1 MAKYFRSVFISVTLL
16 LVIGC
21 GEQKENVIVYTTHG
35 KDLLESMI
43 TQFETAHP
51 NIEVQ
56 WIDMGSQDALDRVR
70 SERANPQADIWWG
83 APAPLF
89 MKAKDENLL
98 QPYQPSWA
106 NAIDPIYHD
115 ADHHWYGTF
124 LTPEVIGFNSEKLT
138 AETAPQDW
146 DDILQPE
153 WKNRVVIRDPLPS
166 GTMRAIFTAMILR
179 FYGAEQN
186 TGPGFEWLRKLD
198 ANTHSYAPDQTLFYL
213 KLSRGEGDVT
223 LWNMPDM
230 LLQKNVNNLPFGY
243 VVPKSGTVVVTDCI
257 ALVAGGK
264 NSERAKLFYEFVTSE
279 KAFIEQANK
288 FYRIPSRKDLP
299 KEQLPEWMREELKV
313 LPIDWKIFSEKSDE
327 WIKYWDENIRNQGK

>member
-1 MAKYFRSVFISVTLL
+1 MGLKTIGIQLL
-16 LVIGC
+16 LFFCLLTGC
-21 GEQKENVIVYTTHG
+21 GEQKQAVVVYTTHG

-43 TQFETAHP
+43 SQFETENP
-51 NIEVQ
+51 GVQVQ

-70 SERANPQADIWWG
+70 SEKANPQADVWWG

-89 MKAKDENLL
+89 MKAADEGLL
-98 QPYQPSWA
+98 QAYTPTWSG
-106 NAIDPIYHD
+106 AIDSIYHD
-115 ADHHWYGTF
+115 PEHRWYGTF

-138 AETAPQDW
+138 PETAPQDW
-146 DDILQPE
+146 DDLLEPE

-179 FYGAEQN
+179 FYGESQSPEQ
-186 TGPGFEWLRKLD
+186 GFDWLRKLD

-230 LLQKNVNNLPFGY
+230 LLQKNLNNLPFGY

-257 ALVAGGK
+257 AIVAG
-264 NSERAKLFYEFVTSE
+264 AKHPELAKKFYEFVTSE
-279 KAFIEQANK
+279 QAFVEQAHQY
-288 FYRIPSRKDLP
+288 YRIPSRNDIPREK
-299 KEQLPEWMREELKV
+299 LPEWMREPLKV
-313 LPIDWKIFSEKSDE
+313 MPIDWKIFAEKSDE
-327 WIKYWDENIRNQGK
+327 WIKYWNENIRNQGE